1 MGTFLS
7 NSGCLPPLPETQLP
21 LPISLADAQT
31 HILTPALSMLPAMMG
46 TPKARVMLLAIA
58 LQESGLAHR
67 VQVGGPA
74 HGLWQF
80 ERGGGV
86 KGVLRYHTTRDLA
99 RHVCRERGVNPNRWA
114 VYKALSHDDILAAC
128 FARLLLWTDPHAL
141 PALGDESGAWDLYLR
156 TWRPGKPRPVHFSG
170 NYRQALLTVKGHGR
184 E

>member
-1 MGTFLS
+1 MPTFSS
-7 NSGCLPPLPETQLP
+7 NSGCLPPRKPQQLP

-31 HILTPALSMLPAMMG
+31 HILTPALAMLPAVTD
-46 TPKARVMLLAIA
+46 TPQARVEMLAIA
-58 LQESGLAHR
+58 LQESDFSYR
-67 VQVGGPA
+67 EQIGGPA
-74 HGLWQF
+74 RGLWMF

-86 KGVLRYHTTRDLA
+86 KGVLKHHATRDFA

-114 VYKALSHDDILAAC
+114 VYKALAHDDILACC

-156 TWRPGKPRPVHFSG
+156 TWRPGKPRPAHFSG
-170 NYRQALLTVKGHGR
+170 NYRQALLAVRG